1 MPDSVFEE
9 RNPVTCPFIFWW
21 PLLRDV
27 KTLEF
32 WNDHSPLISSQRDFP
47 GPSSSLSVRTL
58 FTYLFYFFHH
68 HLWPHTS
75 SHLHPHPS
83 HTITILLPVSLS
95 SFSFFSPFLLKPST
109 PAPLLH
115 FLFLF
120 STLFFSSTLITVHN
134 AITVMGVCLL
144 DHFSVWIPSQ
154 QEPPVSCSWPHL
166 QYSAHTCLTQYL
178 LDVCLLNTYT
188 RFYQDSLLH
197 TSLKPGRA
205 RERDRAETCRSLTA
219 HKSAGC
225 TLGGLEHCPDTQH
238 SRFSLQSGLTQE
250 STKECINKW
259 NNKLMSLSL
268 SLSQINK
275 FLKNLLTNSQ

>member
-1 MPDSVFEE
+1 MITLLWYHLRETFLDLLLHYLFVHYLLIY
-9 RNPVTCPFIFWW
+9 FIFSII
-21 PLLRDV
+21 
-27 KTLEF
+27 TY
-32 WNDHSPLISSQRDFP
+32 
-47 GPSSSLSVRTL
+47 GPI
-58 FTYLFYFFHH
+58 
-68 HLWPHTS
+68 
-75 SHLHPHPS
+75 HPS
-83 HTITILLPVSLS
+83 TSTHILPTRSPYSCLCPWVLSL
-95 SFSFFSPFLLKPST
+95 FFPPFLLNPST

-166 QYSAHTCLTQYL
+166 QYSAHTCLTQYV

-188 RFYQDSLLH
+188 RFCQDSLLH

-268 SLSQINK
+268 SQINE